1 MITCS
6 VCGAQNDDLSV
17 VCSWCRGYLQGRV
30 DALDL
35 FTTLWGL
42 IESPAVT
49 FRRIVLAK
57 HKNYGILL
65 SSLFGV
71 CLIFDIAWYKALANV
86 FSSLTLLVGI
96 ALVGGPL
103 IGVVTVLAVS
113 ILMRGI
119 TRAMGGRASRRNLFA
134 AVAYATMPMGLSL
147 VFIIPLEIAIFGMDF
162 FGTNPPPM
170 LIRPVEY
177 VLLLGLKAVAALYGL
192 YLLILGTMAANAFEK
207 SKFVPVSLSIVG
219 VLGLCLF
226 ALTVVQV

>member
-1 MITCS
+1 MITCG

-17 VCSWCRGYLQGRV
+17 VCSSCRGYLQGRV

-42 IESPAVT
+42 IESPTET

-71 CLIFDIAWYKALANV
+71 CLIFDIAWYKTLAPV
-86 FSSLTLLVGI
+86 FSSLTLLVGS
-96 ALVGGPL
+96 ALIGGP
-103 IGVVTVLAVS
+103 VVGIVTIFGFS
-113 ILMRGI
+113 ILMRSI
-119 TRAMGGRASRRNLFA
+119 TRVMGGRATRRNLFA
-134 AVAYATMPMGLSL
+134 AVAYATMPFALSL

-177 VLLLGLKAVAALYGL
+177 VLLLVLKAVAALYSL
-192 YLLILGTMAANAFEK
+192 HLLVLGTMAANAFEK
-207 SKFVPVSLSIVG
+207 KKYIPVAMSVVG
-219 VLGLCLF
+219 ALALGVV
-226 ALTVVQV
+226 ALGMVKV